1 MKIIIYL
8 AFKITNNNFMKKITQ
23 LFLMLF
29 AVVATAQQEQQK
41 IQEYL
46 NTNFNDLGITSQD
59 INDWFVESE
68 ATSSSTGI
76 TNYYIKQRYQG
87 IEIFHAQSN
96 FSIKNGEVF
105 YVGNRFESNL
115 VNRVNTTIPNYTVTQ
130 ALAIAYSLF
139 EITPS
144 DVFSIQE
151 TIRANYYKINDAI
164 GLNEPVLAKLVYQ
177 LNNENKL
184 RLAWDFTFYSL
195 NHKNLW
201 SIRIDAISAE
211 LLEKQD
217 LVINCSFGTDH
228 KNHNHSYSFSKKI
241 IKAEALPLETMSGS
255 YRVFPY
261 NIESPNHGSRQLI
274 STPHDILA
282 SPYGWHDTNGAIGN
296 EYTTTRGN
304 NTWSKEDIAGLNGNG
319 QSANGGTELIFD
331 FPYGGN
337 SSQPTSYTNAAITNL
352 FYMTNIMHDVWYR
365 YGFDEAN
372 GNYQANNYGRGG
384 TANDYVFADAQD
396 GSGTNNANFSAPID
410 GQRGRVQMFLWD
422 VGPPTLSLIVN
433 SPTNIA
439 GSYPT
444 RVNNFNPGYVAL
456 PTAPN
461 GITTNLVLYNDGL
474 PDNTDACTP
483 AINAAEIE
491 GKICVVRRGTCL
503 FVEKVKNAQNAGAV
517 AVIVVNNVE
526 GNIIMGGGDATIT
539 IPAISVTK
547 EIGDAIIAQIA
558 LGTVNATLQDPIEIF
573 INADGSFDNG
583 IISHEFGHGIS
594 IRLAGG
600 RNNSSCLGNA
610 EQMGEGWSD
619 WFALMM
625 QLKPGDVG
633 TAIKGIGTF
642 AVSQPIDG
650 VGIRTYP
657 YSTDMS
663 INPMTFNSTNT
674 EAVPHGVGSVWAT
687 TLWDLTWA
695 YINKYGYDSN
705 IYTGTGGNNKIMR
718 LVLDG
723 LKLQPC
729 SPTFVEARNAL
740 IAADQATTGGQDF
753 CMIWEVFANRG
764 LGLNAS
770 SGNRNSSTDQ
780 VEDFT
785 MPPAGPNCTLSVDYF
800 ATNDV
805 FKVYP
810 NPSNGMFTIQ
820 VNQFSGKVAIQ
831 IVDLNGRIVYQENEV
846 NFNNTKNINLTHL
859 QSGMYIVKVNADEL
873 NFSQK
878 IIKN

>member
-1 MKIIIYL
+1 
-8 AFKITNNNFMKKITQ
+8 MKKITF
-23 LFLMLF
+23 LFFVLF
-29 AVVATAQQEQQK
+29 AFSVNSQTETQK

-46 NTNFNDLGITSQD
+46 NSNYSTLGITSQD
-59 INDWFVESE
+59 INDWYVESE
-68 ATSSSTGI
+68 ATSTSTGI
-76 TNYYIKQRYQG
+76 TNYYVKQRYQG
-87 IEIFHAQSN
+87 IELFHAQTN
-96 FSIKNGEVF
+96 FSIKNGNVV
-105 YVGNRFESNL
+105 YVANRFESNIAQ
-115 VNRVNTTIPNYTVTQ
+115 RVNTTTP
-130 ALAIAYSLF
+130 AYSVLDALSLAYGSF
-139 EITPS
+139 NITPIES
-144 DVFSIQE
+144 FQIQR
-151 TIRANYYKINDAI
+151 TIRTNYYQINDAI
-164 GLNEPVLAKLVYQ
+164 GINEPVLAKLVYQ
-177 LNNENKL
+177 LNEENKL
-184 RLAWDFTFYSL
+184 RLAWDFTFYSP

-201 SIRIDAISAE
+201 SVRIDAKNGEI
-211 LLEKQD
+211 LEKQD
-217 LVINCSFGTDH
+217 MVVSCSFGNDSDH
-228 KNHNHSYSFSKKI
+228 SKHQHYVPFTKQLF
-241 IKAEALPLETMSGS
+241 KEESATSVVETQSGS
-255 YRVFPY
+255 YRVLPY
-261 NIESPNHGSRQLI
+261 NIESPNHGERQLI
-274 STPHDILA
+274 STPHHTTA
-282 SPYGWHDTNGAIGN
+282 SPFGWHDTNGAVGAEFTI
-296 EYTTTRGN
+296 TRGN
-304 NTWSKEDIAGLNGNG
+304 NTWAKEDRNGTNSVFG
-319 QSANGGTELIFD
+319 AAPNGGAILEFD

-337 SSQPTSYTNAAITNL
+337 SAQSATYTNAATTNL
-352 FYMTNIMHDVWYR
+352 FYMTNVMHDVWYQ

-372 GNYQANNYGRGG
+372 GNYQANNYGKGG
-384 TANDYVFADAQD
+384 TAGDFVYADSQD
-396 GSGTNNANFSAPID
+396 GVGTNNANFSAPVD
-410 GQRGRVQMFLWD
+410 GLSGRVQMFLWD
-422 VGPPTLSLIVN
+422 VGPPNYSLTVN
-433 SPTNIA
+433 SPATIA
-439 GSYPT
+439 GPYAI
-444 RVNNFNPGYVAL
+444 RDNNFIPGNVPL
-456 PTAPN
+456 PIAPN
-461 GITTNLVLYNDGL
+461 GFTTDLVLFDDGS
-474 PDNTDACTP
+474 PDNSDACSP
-483 AINAAEIE
+483 AINAAAIS
-491 GKICVVRRGTCL
+491 GKVCILRRGDCT
-503 FVEKVKNAQNAGAV
+503 FVEKVKNAQNAGAL

-526 GNIIMGGGDATIT
+526 GVIIMGGADATIT
-539 IPAISVTK
+539 IPAISVNQDVG
-547 EIGDAIIAQIA
+547 EAIIAQMS
-558 LGTVNATLQDPIEIF
+558 LGVVNVTLQTPADVF

-600 RNNSSCLGNA
+600 RNNSSCLQNA

-633 TAIKGIGTF
+633 TAIRGIGTF

-729 SPTFVEARNAL
+729 SPTFIESRDAL
-740 IAADQATTGGQDF
+740 IAADQATTGGQDY

-780 VEDFT
+780 VEDFS
-785 MPPAGPNCTLSVDYF
+785 MPPAGPNCVLSVDYF
-800 ATNDV
+800 ATNEV

-846 NFNNTKNINLTHL
+846 NFNNAKNINITHL

>member
-1 MKIIIYL
+1 
-8 AFKITNNNFMKKITQ
+8 MKKITF
-23 LFLMLF
+23 LFFVLF
-29 AVVATAQQEQQK
+29 AFSVNAQTETQK

-46 NTNFNDLGITSQD
+46 NSNYSTLGITSQD
-59 INDWFVESE
+59 INDWYVESE

-76 TNYYIKQRYQG
+76 TNYYVKQRYQG
-87 IEIFHAQSN
+87 IEIFHAQTN
-96 FSIKNGEVF
+96 FSIKNGNVV
-105 YVGNRFESNL
+105 YVANRFESNIAQ
-115 VNRVNTTIPNYTVTQ
+115 RVNTTTP
-130 ALAIAYSLF
+130 AYSVLDALSLAYGSF
-139 EITPS
+139 NITPIES
-144 DVFSIQE
+144 FQIQR
-151 TIRANYYKINDAI
+151 TIRTNYYQINDAI
-164 GLNEPVLAKLVYQ
+164 GINEPVLAKLVYQ
-177 LNNENKL
+177 LNEENKL
-184 RLAWDFTFYSL
+184 RLAWDFTFYSP

-201 SIRIDAISAE
+201 SVRIDAKNGEI
-211 LLEKQD
+211 LEKQD
-217 LVINCSFGTDH
+217 MVVSCSFGKDSDH
-228 KNHNHSYSFSKKI
+228 SKHQHYVPFTKQLFKEESAI
-241 IKAEALPLETMSGS
+241 SVVETQSGS
-255 YRVFPY
+255 YRVIPY
-261 NIESPNHGSRQLI
+261 NIESPNHGERQLI
-274 STPHDILA
+274 STPHNATA
-282 SPYGWHDTNGAIGN
+282 SPYGWHDTNGVDGAEFTI
-296 EYTTTRGN
+296 TRGN
-304 NTWSKEDIAGLNGNG
+304 NTWAKEDRNGTNSVFG
-319 QSANGGTELIFD
+319 AAPNGGAILEFD

-337 SSQPTSYTNAAITNL
+337 SAQSTTYTNAATTNL
-352 FYMTNIMHDVWYR
+352 FYMTNVMHDVWYQ

-372 GNYQANNYGRGG
+372 GNYQANNYGKGG
-384 TANDYVFADAQD
+384 TAGDFVYADSQD
-396 GSGTNNANFSAPID
+396 GVGTNNANFSAPVD
-410 GQRGRVQMFLWD
+410 GQSGRVQMFLWD
-422 VGPPTLSLIVN
+422 VGPPNYSLTVN
-433 SPTNIA
+433 TPATIA
-439 GSYPT
+439 GPYAI
-444 RVNNFNPGYVAL
+444 RDNNFIPGNVPL
-456 PTAPN
+456 PIAPN
-461 GITTNLVLYNDGL
+461 GFTTDLVLFDDGS
-474 PDNTDACTP
+474 PDNSDACSP
-483 AINAAEIE
+483 AINAAAIS
-491 GKICVVRRGTCL
+491 GKVCILRRGDCT
-503 FVEKVKNAQNAGAV
+503 FVEKVKNAQNAGAL

-526 GNIIMGGGDATIT
+526 GVIIMGGADATIT
-539 IPAISVTK
+539 IPAISINQDVG
-547 EIGDAIIAQIA
+547 EAIIAQMS
-558 LGTVNATLQDPIEIF
+558 LGVVNVTLQTPADVF

-600 RNNSSCLGNA
+600 RNNSSCLQNA

-633 TAIKGIGTF
+633 TAIRGIGTF

-729 SPTFVEARNAL
+729 SPTFIEARDAL
-740 IAADQATTGGQDF
+740 IAADQATTGGQDY

-785 MPPAGPNCTLSVDYF
+785 MPPAGPNCVLSVDYF
-800 ATNDV
+800 ATNEV

-846 NFNNTKNINLTHL
+846 NFNNAKNINLTHL

>member
-1 MKIIIYL
+1 
-8 AFKITNNNFMKKITQ
+8 
-23 LFLMLF
+23 
-29 AVVATAQQEQQK
+29 
-41 IQEYL
+41 
-46 NTNFNDLGITSQD
+46 
-59 INDWFVESE
+59 
-68 ATSSSTGI
+68 
-76 TNYYIKQRYQG
+76 
-87 IEIFHAQSN
+87 
-96 FSIKNGEVF
+96 
-105 YVGNRFESNL
+105 
-115 VNRVNTTIPNYTVTQ
+115 
-130 ALAIAYSLF
+130 
-139 EITPS
+139 
-144 DVFSIQE
+144 
-151 TIRANYYKINDAI
+151 
-164 GLNEPVLAKLVYQ
+164 
-177 LNNENKL
+177 
-184 RLAWDFTFYSL
+184 
-195 NHKNLW
+195 
-201 SIRIDAISAE
+201 
-211 LLEKQD
+211 
-217 LVINCSFGTDH
+217 
-228 KNHNHSYSFSKKI
+228 
-241 IKAEALPLETMSGS
+241 
-255 YRVFPY
+255 
-261 NIESPNHGSRQLI
+261 
-274 STPHDILA
+274 
-282 SPYGWHDTNGAIGN
+282 
-296 EYTTTRGN
+296 
-304 NTWSKEDIAGLNGNG
+304 
-319 QSANGGTELIFD
+319 
-331 FPYGGN
+331 
-337 SSQPTSYTNAAITNL
+337 
-352 FYMTNIMHDVWYR
+352 
-365 YGFDEAN
+365 FDEAN
-372 GNYQANNYGRGG
+372 GNYQANNYGKGG
-384 TANDYVFADAQD
+384 TAGDFVYADSQD
-396 GSGTNNANFSAPID
+396 GVGTNNANFSAPVD
-410 GQRGRVQMFLWD
+410 GLSGRVQMFLWD
-422 VGPPTLSLIVN
+422 VGPPNYSLTVN
-433 SPTNIA
+433 TPANIA
-439 GSYPT
+439 GPYAI
-444 RVNNFNPGYVAL
+444 RDNNFIPGNVPL
-456 PTAPN
+456 PIAPN
-461 GITTNLVLYNDGL
+461 GFTTDLVLFDDGS
-474 PDNTDACTP
+474 PDNSDACSP
-483 AINAAEIE
+483 AINAAAIS
-491 GKICVVRRGTCL
+491 GKVCILRRGDCT
-503 FVEKVKNAQNAGAV
+503 FVEKVKNAQNAGAL

-526 GNIIMGGGDATIT
+526 GVIIMGGADATIT
-539 IPAISVTK
+539 IPAISINQDVG
-547 EIGDAIIAQIA
+547 EAIIAQMS
-558 LGTVNATLQDPIEIF
+558 LGVVNVTLQTPADVF

-600 RNNSSCLGNA
+600 RNNSSCLQNA

-633 TAIKGIGTF
+633 TAIRGIGTF

-729 SPTFVEARNAL
+729 SPTFIEARDAL
-740 IAADQATTGGQDF
+740 IAADQATTGGQDY

-785 MPPAGPNCTLSVDYF
+785 MPPAGPNCVLSVDYF
-800 ATNDV
+800 ATNEV

-846 NFNNTKNINLTHL
+846 NFNNAKNINLTHL

>member
-1 MKIIIYL
+1 
-8 AFKITNNNFMKKITQ
+8 MKKITF
-23 LFLMLF
+23 LFFVLF
-29 AVVATAQQEQQK
+29 AFSVNAQTETQK

-46 NTNFNDLGITSQD
+46 NSNYSTLGITSQD
-59 INDWFVESE
+59 INDWYVESE

-76 TNYYIKQRYQG
+76 TNYYVKQRYQG
-87 IEIFHAQSN
+87 IELFHAQTN
-96 FSIKNGEVF
+96 FSIKNGNVV
-105 YVGNRFESNL
+105 YVANRFESNIAQ
-115 VNRVNTTIPNYTVTQ
+115 RVNTTTP
-130 ALAIAYSLF
+130 AYSVLDALSLAYGSF
-139 EITPS
+139 NITPIES
-144 DVFSIQE
+144 FQIQR
-151 TIRANYYKINDAI
+151 TIRTNYYQINDAI
-164 GLNEPVLAKLVYQ
+164 GINEPVLAKLVYQ
-177 LNNENKL
+177 LNEENKL
-184 RLAWDFTFYSL
+184 RLAWDFTFYSP

-201 SIRIDAISAE
+201 SVRIDAINGE
-211 LLEKQD
+211 ILEKQD
-217 LVINCSFGTDH
+217 MVVSCSFGKDSDH
-228 KNHNHSYSFSKKI
+228 SKHQHYVPFTKQLF
-241 IKAEALPLETMSGS
+241 KEESATSVVETQSGS
-255 YRVFPY
+255 YRVIPY
-261 NIESPNHGSRQLI
+261 NIESPNHGERQLI
-274 STPHDILA
+274 STPHNTTA
-282 SPYGWHDTNGAIGN
+282 SPFGWHDTNGAVGAEFTI
-296 EYTTTRGN
+296 TRGN
-304 NTWSKEDIAGLNGNG
+304 NTWAKEDRNGTNSVFG
-319 QSANGGTELIFD
+319 AAPNGGAILEFD

-337 SSQPTSYTNAAITNL
+337 SAQSATYTNAATTNL
-352 FYMTNIMHDVWYR
+352 FYMTNVMHDVWYQ

-372 GNYQANNYGRGG
+372 GNYQANNYGKGG
-384 TANDYVFADAQD
+384 TAGDFVYADSQD
-396 GSGTNNANFSAPID
+396 GVGTNNANFSAPVD
-410 GQRGRVQMFLWD
+410 GQSGRVQMFLWD
-422 VGPPTLSLIVN
+422 VGPPNYSLTVN
-433 SPTNIA
+433 TPANIA
-439 GSYPT
+439 GPYAI
-444 RVNNFNPGYVAL
+444 RDNNFIPGNVPL
-456 PTAPN
+456 PIAPN
-461 GITTNLVLYNDGL
+461 GFTTDLVLFDDGS
-474 PDNTDACTP
+474 PDNSDACSP
-483 AINAAEIE
+483 AINAAAIS
-491 GKICVVRRGTCL
+491 GKVCILRRGDCT
-503 FVEKVKNAQNAGAV
+503 FVEKVKNAQNAGAL

-526 GNIIMGGGDATIT
+526 GVIIMGGADATIT
-539 IPAISVTK
+539 IPAISINQDVG
-547 EIGDAIIAQIA
+547 EAIIAQMS
-558 LGTVNATLQDPIEIF
+558 LGVVNVTLQTPADVF

-600 RNNSSCLGNA
+600 RNNSSCLQNA

-633 TAIKGIGTF
+633 TAIRGIGTF

-729 SPTFVEARNAL
+729 SPTFIEARDAL
-740 IAADQATTGGQDF
+740 IAADQATTGGQDY

-785 MPPAGPNCTLSVDYF
+785 MPPAGPNCVLSVDYF
-800 ATNDV
+800 ATNEV

-846 NFNNTKNINLTHL
+846 NFNNAKNINLTHL